1 MAALD
6 VLPSAGAARTMV
18 APCILYIHQEA
29 ASIPVHPEVCTKI
42 VQLLREVQ
50 VAWASEAIAKALIP
64 HVALLTKSRS
74 SIELLSIAMCYSK
87 ELYLQIYR
95 QLRCMHGTA
104 FKDVDATLLPEL
116 YMLTF
121 RVFQVAQHVPEMGP
135 IVYTMLLQL
144 YVLCS
149 HEAPQ

>member
-1 MAALD
+1 MAAL
-6 VLPSAGAARTMV
+6 VVNPSADARTMV

-50 VAWASEAIAKALIP
+50 VAWASEAIANALIP
-64 HVALLTKSRS
+64 HVALLTKSKS
-74 SIELLSIAMCYSK
+74 SLELLSIAMCYSK
-87 ELYLQIYR
+87 ALYLQIYS
-95 QLRCMHGTA
+95 QLCCMHRTA
-104 FKDVDATLLPEL
+104 FKDFDAALLREL

-121 RVFQVAQHVPEMGP
+121 RVFQVAQHVHEMRP

-144 YVLCS
+144 YVRCS
-149 HEAPQ
+149 QEAS